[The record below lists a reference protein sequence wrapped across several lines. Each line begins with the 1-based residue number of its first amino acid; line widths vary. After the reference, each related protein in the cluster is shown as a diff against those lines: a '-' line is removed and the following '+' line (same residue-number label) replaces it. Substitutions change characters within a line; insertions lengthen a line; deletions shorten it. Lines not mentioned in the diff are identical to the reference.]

1 MAYNNILKA
10 RKSLIFAKNCDW
22 CNKQIILSGEDSD
35 PFVVNME
42 YKYFCIEQKPS
53 QPAERDCM
61 TNYLSN
67 IKEKEQNAKRR
78 QKTFFIFKSRKK
90 SF

>member
-22 CNKQIILSGEDSD
+22 CNKQITLNGEDGD

-42 YKYFCIEQKPS
+42 YKYFCINRLIYREPMGQVKYP
-53 QPAERDCM
+53 
-61 TNYLSN
+61 
-67 IKEKEQNAKRR
+67 IG
-78 QKTFFIFKSRKK
+78 FFIMESDHKEVS
-90 SF
+90 